1 MSLFMNSWKSF
12 AGENQFKCISAIAC
26 KIKKYEEKLEKID
39 LHECVA
45 KDFLKETWKNGKWKI
60 NNWKWKKG

>member
-1 MSLFMNSWKSF
+1 MNSWKSF

-45 KDFLKETWKNGKWKI
+45 KDFLKET
-60 NNWKWKKG
+60 